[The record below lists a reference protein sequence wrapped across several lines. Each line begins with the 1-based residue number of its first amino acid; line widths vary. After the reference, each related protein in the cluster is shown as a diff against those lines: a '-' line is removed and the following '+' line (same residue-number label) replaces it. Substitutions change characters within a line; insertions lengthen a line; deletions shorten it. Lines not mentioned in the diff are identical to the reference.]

1 MALQGFFRG
10 PGPYYQL
17 DGSAPPGE
25 GAYLVSDKDGVCRW
39 AFPSPA
45 PPATAEFLPVTPR
58 PGAFDPAN
66 DKVVLAYATVNYRKL
81 PATFFDSAGAQVAGS
96 KVEVFVAEL
105 PLISNV
111 TLIGGLAIPIPP
123 VPLAIGDE
131 GGTPFGGTVNVSV
144 DGDAAPR
151 PFFVSG
157 ARAGFP
163 YHQLYINTG
172 QVTATELRVE
182 GFSFWYLSPASD

>member
-45 PPATAEFLPVTPR
+45 PPATAEFSAITPR
-58 PGAFDPAN
+58 PQAFDPAN
-66 DKVVLAYATVNYRKL
+66 DSVTLASVTVNYRVL

-105 PLISNV
+105 PLISDV
-111 TLIGGLAIPIPP
+111 TLIAGLAIPIPP
-123 VPLAIGDE
+123 VPQPIGD
-131 GGTPFGGTVNVSV
+131 GGGPPFGGTVNVSV
-144 DGDAAPR
+144 DGDVAPR
-151 PFFVSG
+151 PFYVDRATSG
-157 ARAGFP
+157 VP
-163 YHQLYINTG
+163 YRLLTINTG
-172 QVTATELRVE
+172 EVDAFELRVE
-182 GFSFWYLSPASD
+182 GFSFWYLSSVSG